1 VLQDYSA
8 VVVHIFNDEARKFYD
23 LERLWK
29 DAEQV
34 DLTEVLKKD

>member
-1 VLQDYSA
+1 

-34 DLTEVLKKD
+34 DLAEVLKKD